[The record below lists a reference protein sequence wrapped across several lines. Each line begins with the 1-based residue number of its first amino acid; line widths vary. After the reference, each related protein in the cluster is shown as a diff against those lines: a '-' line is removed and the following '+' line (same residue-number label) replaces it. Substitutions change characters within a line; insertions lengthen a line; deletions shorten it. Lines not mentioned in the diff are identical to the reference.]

1 MNLSPLL
8 TQAQWQRVISI
19 VDEAAV
25 GLVRTSYSQVVR
37 DFNDFACG
45 VFDAHG
51 NLLAHST
58 RTTTLFI
65 GVMPYVMRTFLE
77 RFPAATLKDGD
88 VLVTNDPWLGA
99 GHTYD
104 FCVASPVFHQGVLA
118 GFAFSIVHHL
128 DVGGRMGAIDARDIY
143 EEGIRVP
150 MLKLFEAGMVNPVA
164 RDIISANVRAPDKLF
179 GDLRAQVVANNVC
192 ARGLTRM
199 LDDYRLPAAHLTAL
213 SEEICARAERS
224 LRARIAELPDGVFEN
239 EITLPPIGHV
249 SGIRL
254 HLALTIAGDQIHL
267 DFSGSSGEVG
277 VAVNVPMNMTR
288 SYSVYAIKLAI
299 DNSEVPNNEGSM
311 RPVTVSVPEGTL
323 LNCRPPA
330 ATCHRTL
337 IVHHLPELIFGALEK
352 VIPQSVMAACGST
365 PLVTI
370 RFGQRLAN
378 GDYSMGMNTCM
389 GGLGAT
395 ARNDGASCRGFP
407 YNVSSIPIE
416 SIENDHAVVYLRKEL
431 LPDSGGPGRYR
442 GGLGQVTELEV
453 LPYAQAREP
462 MVLGIRG
469 SGRKEDSV
477 HPVLGRFGGGAGRG
491 EILTFNGRAIPYGP
505 QQVAAPGDRLCMA
518 VPGGGGYGSPE
529 DRSVEEVVAD
539 VAHGYVGQEAAL
551 KEYGV
556 QFRPDGTPD
565 HTATE
570 KLRAAMRRAR

>member
-1 MNLSPLL
+1 MKLDPLL

-25 GLVRTSYSQVVR
+25 GLVRSSYSQVVR

-45 VFDAHG
+45 VFDAQG
-51 NLLAHST
+51 TLLAHST

-104 FCVASPVFHQGVLA
+104 FCVASPVFHHGVLA

-143 EEGIRVP
+143 EEGIRIP
-150 MLKLFEAGMVNPVA
+150 MLKLFEASVVNPIA

-199 LDDYRLPAAHLTAL
+199 LDDYRLRAEHLTAL
-213 SEEICARAERS
+213 SKEICGRSERS

-254 HLALTIAGDQIHL
+254 HLALTISGDQIHL
-267 DFSGSSGEVG
+267 DFNGSSGEVG

-311 RPVTVSVPEGTL
+311 RPVTVTAPEGSL

-352 VIPQSVMAACGST
+352 VIPESVMAACGST

-378 GDYSMGMNTCM
+378 GEYSMGMNTCM
-389 GGLGAT
+389 GGMGAT
-395 ARNDGASCRGFP
+395 ARSDGASCRGFP
-407 YNVSSIPIE
+407 YNVSSIPVE

-431 LPDSGGPGRYR
+431 LPDSGGPGRHR
-442 GGLGQVTELEV
+442 GGLGQVTEFEV
-453 LPYAQAREP
+453 LPPAISSGP

-477 HPVLGRFGGGAGRG
+477 HPVRGRFGGGAGRG
-491 EILTFNGRAIPYGP
+491 ELLAFNGRAIAYGP
-505 QQVAAPGDRLCMA
+505 QQVAAPGDVLRMA
-518 VPGGGGYGSPE
+518 VPGGGGYGNPAE
-529 DRSVEEVVAD
+529 RPADEVAAD
-539 VAHGYVGQEAAL
+539 VALGYVGLESAARD
-551 KEYGV
+551 YGV
-556 QFRPDGTPD
+556 HFQPDGTVD
-565 HTATE
+565 EGATD
-570 KLRAAMRRAR
+570 RARGPLPAGG